1 MIQQILHPNG
11 VYQHIRQECVIYKR
25 LAWVSVVII
34 ILWKGLAKPHE
45 RIMVQQHLRLSCIR
59 SVYS

>member
-1 MIQQILHPNG
+1 MIQQILHANG
-11 VYQHIRQECVIYKR
+11 VYHISVRNVLYKR